1 MALTQDE
8 VLQILKL
15 IEEAPFGELHLEM
28 GGMKLEFRKGVG
40 IAGNQQSGEVAVTEP
55 VVPEKSPIEA
65 EAPEERQSNSSE
77 AGTPE
82 AAEGL
87 LTIKA
92 PVLGNFY
99 RRPEPGAP
107 PYVEV
112 GSLVDENTTVGLIE
126 VMKLFNPV
134 IAGVR
139 GRIQKIYA
147 DNGQLVEYGQPL
159 FSVKPAEGEGAQD
172 V

>member
-1 MALTQDE
+1 MTLTQDE

-15 IEEAPFGELHLEM
+15 IEKAPCGELYLEM
-28 GGMKLEFRKGVG
+28 GGIKLEVRKGKG
-40 IAGNQQSGEVAVTEP
+40 MAGNQEDLKVLSSESVI
-55 VVPEKSPIEA
+55 PEKSPIET
-65 EAPEERQSNSSE
+65 EAPEERQTNPEDAGAPE
-77 AGTPE
+77 AG
-82 AAEGL
+82 EGL
-87 LTIKA
+87 LAIKA

-134 IAGVR
+134 TAGVR
-139 GRIQKIYA
+139 GRIQKIHV
-147 DNGQLVEYGQPL
+147 DNGQLVEYGQLL
-159 FSVKPAEGEGAQD
+159 FSVKPDGGAGVQD
-172 V
+172 A